1 MKKLIKGISIL
12 LVVLLSLAVL
22 ASCKKD
28 PEGSETDT
36 ATGEPSTPSESVTDK
51 ATEPSDSD
59 SESGSDSAT
68 GGTPTDSDT
77 STTKPDN
84 PKDPTGAVE
93 IDSAQALIEAAK
105 KIANNTDG
113 YATKT
118 FKLTADITLKDDFTP
133 ISGFKG
139 TFDGQFHTISGLTVD
154 AASANIGLFD
164 KLEGATVKNLI
175 IADADIANSTPDCS
189 AGILAGSA
197 KNSTI
202 SCVTVSGKLAAGGN
216 KAVVG
221 GLVGTLEA
229 STVANVKAVVTVSG
243 AGATVGGVVGTM
255 LGKAMAVN
263 AYSDATL
270 TATAAVKGAVVGSK
284 AADSAVAFALAK
296 SGSIAGKAEGESFL
310 PDYIIASKIGAKASD
325 MGWNTVDWDV
335 SGNEPSLK
343 KDLDKKYT
351 APTVTLDGKAVK
363 ATYGEKLSEKV
374 AAGVSGNVATLGA
387 ALGGAAYYEDLPVL
401 NNMTLVKAT
410 VDFSKL
416 AGEWTP
422 VSSADAALK
431 VAAKVS
437 LGAKEYTSVIYATE
451 KNLPVIYL
459 KGSDNNY
466 YKVSFETGVAGYP
479 ADAALVAL
487 RSLKDNTAS
496 YFMPD
501 LGALAGAWTDGKNTT
516 VIDAK
521 LTEKDGK
528 NTYRLLDKATGEIT
542 YAAPYAVVTAN
553 GLTTGINGLVATS
566 ANGKTTLTKDGKT
579 YEADVAFFNGEWMN
593 GSNVSVKVVDG
604 KVGDAALTVVSN
616 ANGTGVTF
624 KNAEG
629 KTVVMIAGISDI
641 TVYTDGAKDTF
652 AAKSFSGTFVSVS
665 AGKLTTITISGSE
678 VTVNGKTVSALVES
692 VDGKVTLRFTADG
705 KSYNLTQS
713 GTVLTDSASSA
724 VFFEESTVKAFFGT
738 YVLGTKKFVF
748 SDGKL
753 LVDNDLSVL
762 NLVLEDGKPVLKSGN
777 VTFVIDGQTLVM
789 NGFYSGVTKNKA
801 ERKLFKPAVANVF
814 LGGFASEY
822 VALGYNVKEITNRI
836 SMSGGVL
843 KVNGKTTEY
852 ELYEKDNGT
861 MGIKFNYDNTVIS
874 VEPNGA
880 FAKVWGIG
888 WGNLVSTEFE
898 NAVGKYYE
906 FLIGENKEGAPAPKQ
921 IEFKTDGTI
930 VIEGVSY
937 AFDQYETTV
946 FGGSVIAAVRTENG
960 TAVITFKNKTA
971 EVDGKVYIN
980 YDRIL
985 PAGYTYVIVGTSSEM
1000 TLEVIKGQMGSMEYD
1015 SEEDE
1020 DYWVDAIF
1028 PLYGFRY
1035 TVNGVAYTSESFKWS
1050 KSGSTATVEVVA
1062 ADAKGNKKTFR
1073 ITYTPDGN
1081 LDRVTVS
1088 VDGRSY
1094 TAYSDE
1100 LMETVAGSYVSGKN
1114 SFSISKKGIFTL
1126 NGQKKNYTATLD
1138 FVSGKFSF
1146 VVDGK
1151 TYALDASRP
1160 EIAKCGSEVFYES
1173 SVAKFAGIRL
1183 VAYGTGN
1190 INAFQTQFV
1199 LELTPEGFK
1208 FNDKLVTW
1216 GNFRILW
1223 FKTTLNVNG
1232 TMTEVNWKSGN
1243 SYAFGLSFYPD
1254 VVFDPAVEGTE
1265 WTYRCFVPELL
1276 MDNTGLYAASIK
1288 AGKLTFVNILN
1299 PTSSSTSCT
1308 GFTFSIGSRK
1318 YDGGDYTCYMD
1329 GNTLVVEFDDD
1340 KYVLKLTKSA
1350 SGTALTVNGAALGE
1364 FERPDISRFV
1374 VSKRFA
1380 FGGSN
1385 NNDIITIQPDGNG
1398 GYEWIYN
1405 PDGSTYS
1412 KEIHDND
1419 SFSFGKWNG
1428 NDILYLE
1435 IKNGRNFVAL
1445 ILDDQVWIVDGYIFS
1460 FITDSEKDPE
1470 GRKVDFSLSVVNNEL
1485 VLTGKAGDLALDNIV
1500 IDDSN
1505 YFNGDNRGFIRY
1517 KVNGKGYV
1525 IALNTDTA
1533 TMEDHPVVI
1542 LNEDEFNLCFN
1553 YTSLSSAKFG
1563 FMPVYDAKTG
1573 AGTIKLYVAARYASN
1588 TFEFKSYTK
1597 VNGYDN
1603 LYKIEYVSGSTAYTD
1618 YVFLFPDAD
1627 YEKGILVL
1635 SSDKFALLGEHDC
1648 NGTKI
1653 KITVELYTQTVND
1666 KTTVTPEYIATI
1678 GNEKYLASMAYS
1690 SAELSFDAGSTK
1702 YILSAKDSK
1711 VTVSTV
1717 NKDQYRYVGKP
1728 AGYSGAEVS
1737 FVDGVYKVKYKYKD
1751 ATNVYFAADNSYLAF
1766 TADGVDYRMYWVTDE
1781 GSYKAAVIEAYK
1793 GSLLGTF
1800 GNGKLTG
1807 EFTRSSSW
1815 SEWSFTVK
1823 YNGKAV
1829 SALKFYSDTLASFE
1843 VGDAV
1848 HAIKI
1853 STAAGKTAVEVV
1865 ENVLDLGSEAN
1876 KIIKGVLGNY
1886 SSQKVVIDYKVEE
1899 KDGKL
1904 VASFYATYDGKDA
1917 EFEVETAKNILRIT
1931 CGSTVKYYVRYS
1943 ATALVEVKAEDYAK
1957 LGTSTVNGY
1966 ELAVSITASSKTKYT
1981 LAYSVNDA
1989 KATTTD
1995 KTSLDGKLAYTQL
2008 KVGNDYYFL
2017 YVNGDTKYLQKLTA
2031 DEIVSAS
2038 ISTSGKNM
2046 KIGNTYYYLYSD
2058 VSFDGT
2064 KFTVGYAFGTG
2075 KTSATA
2081 VTATALTLGDGITFK
2096 YDGNDY
2102 YYLVSGSSSYLVTA
2116 EDYAIY
2122 GDITANG
2129 YTLKLTW
2136 GTYQV
2141 MVSVNGGTA
2150 VKVEVKND
2158 GKQNFWQFK
2167 YDGKTFILAKDSKGT
2182 WVLTDASNIGS
2193 NLKHFGNFQYNGS
2206 SKVLDL
2212 DGKTVFA
2219 TVKATYLIGDDGV
2232 PSYVFMFGD
2241 KVATV
2246 YSEVAG
2252 GEAIKATIDG
2262 VERYFVVAPKY
2273 GKPNASNTGMYYTD
2287 EYNMIEVT
2295 AAQAEFLGKS
2305 YDLDGMVF
2313 SIYAKGSGWGTN
2325 EIYVYVG
2332 TVGNEYSN
2340 NAKNAKFNAD
2350 GSLTFEYGGKTYK
2363 AVMADGKLAVT
2374 EA

>member
-1 MKKLIKGISIL
+1 MKKFIKGISIL

-22 ASCKKD
+22 ASCKND
-28 PEGSETDT
+28 QNGPDGSDT
-36 ATGEPSTPSESVTDK
+36 
-51 ATEPSDSD
+51 
-59 SESGSDSAT
+59 ESGSVSEPASGESAT
-68 GGTPTDSDT
+68 DTSTEPTGSESASDTETTETPSGSDT
-77 STTKPDN
+77 STTKPTD
-84 PKDPTGAVE
+84 PTDPTGAIE
-93 IDSAQALIEAAK
+93 IGSAQALIEAAK

-113 YATKT
+113 YATKS
-118 FKLTADITLKDDFTP
+118 FKLTADIALKDDFTP

-154 AASANIGLFD
+154 ASSANIGLFD

-202 SCVTVSGKLAAGGN
+202 SCVTVSGKLTAGGN

-229 STVANVKAVVTVSG
+229 TTVANVKAVVTVSG

-255 LGKAMAVN
+255 LDKAMVVN
-263 AYSDATL
+263 AYSDASL
-270 TATAAVKGAVVGSK
+270 TATATVKGAVVGSK
-284 AADSAVAFALAK
+284 AANSAVAFALAK
-296 SGSIAGKAEGESFL
+296 SGSIAGKVEGESFL
-310 PDYIIASKIGAKASD
+310 PDYIIASKTGAKASE

-343 KDLDKKYT
+343 KDLDKKYA

-422 VSSADAALK
+422 VNSADAKLT

-459 KGSDNNY
+459 KGTDNNY
-466 YKVSFETGVAGYP
+466 YKVSFETGIAGYS

-487 RSLKDNTAS
+487 RSLKDNTAV
-496 YFMPD
+496 YFIPE

-553 GLTTGINGLVATS
+553 GLATGINGFVATS
-566 ANGKTTLTKDGKT
+566 ANGKTTLAKDGKT
-579 YEADVAFFNGEWMN
+579 YEADIAFFNGEWMN
-593 GSNVSVKVVDG
+593 ASNVSIKVADG
-604 KVGDAALTVVSN
+604 KVGDAVLAVVSN

-641 TVYTDGAKDTF
+641 AVYTDGVKDTF
-652 AAKSFSGTFVSVS
+652 AAKSFSGTFVSIDT
-665 AGKLTTITISGSE
+665 GKLTTITISGSE
-678 VTVNGKTVSALVES
+678 VTVNGNTVPALVES
-692 VDGKVTLRFTADG
+692 VDGKVTLKFTAGG
-705 KSYNLTQS
+705 KSYNLTQN
-713 GTVLTDSASSA
+713 GTVLTDTASSA

-748 SDGKL
+748 NNGTL

-762 NLVLEDGKPVLKSGN
+762 NIVLENGKPVLKSGN

-789 NGFYSGVTKNKA
+789 NGFYSDVTKDKA

-814 LGGFASEY
+814 LGSFASEY

-843 KVNGKTTEY
+843 KINGKTMDY
-852 ELYEKDNGT
+852 EIYENANGT

-880 FAKVWGIG
+880 FAKLWGIG
-888 WGNLVSTEFE
+888 WGSLVSSEFE

-906 FLIGENKEGAPAPKQ
+906 FLIGENKENAPAPKE

-937 AFDQYETTV
+937 AFDEYETTT
-946 FGGSVIAAVRTENG
+946 FAGAVIAAVRTENG
-960 TAVITFKNKTA
+960 TVVINFRNKTA

-985 PAGYTYVIVGTSSEM
+985 PAGSVYSIIGSNSEM
-1000 TLEVIKGQMGSMEYD
+1000 TLEIIKGAMGHTEV
-1015 SEEDE
+1015 DE
-1020 DYWVDAIF
+1020 DDEEEWIDAIF

-1062 ADAKGNKKTFR
+1062 ADAKGNKKTFK
-1073 ITYTPDGN
+1073 ISYNPDGN
-1081 LDRVTVS
+1081 LDRVTLT

-1094 TAYSDE
+1094 TAYNED
-1100 LMETVAGSYVSGKN
+1100 LMEDVAGSYVNGKN
-1114 SFSISKKGIFTL
+1114 SFSISKTGVFTL
-1126 NGQKKNYTATLD
+1126 NGVNKNYTATLD
-1138 FVSGKFSF
+1138 FVNGKFSF

-1151 TYALDASRP
+1151 TYTLDASRP
-1160 EIAKCGSEVFYES
+1160 EIAKCGNDVFYEE
-1173 SVAKFAGIRL
+1173 SVAKFAGVKL
-1183 VAYGTGN
+1183 VAFGTGN
-1190 INAFQTQFV
+1190 INAFQTQFT

-1216 GNFRILW
+1216 GNFSILW
-1223 FKTTLNVNG
+1223 FKTTMNVNG
-1232 TMTEVNWKSGN
+1232 TIKEVNWKSGN
-1243 SYAFGLSFYPD
+1243 SIAYGLSFYPD
-1254 VVFDPAVEGTE
+1254 AVFDPAVEGTE
-1265 WTYRCFVPELL
+1265 WTYRCFVPEVL

-1288 AGKLTFVNILN
+1288 AGKLTFVNIIA
-1299 PTSSSTSCT
+1299 PTSSSTSCS

-1318 YDGGDYTCYMD
+1318 YEGGDYTCYMD
-1329 GNTLVVEFDDD
+1329 GDTFVVETDDD
-1340 KYVLKLTKSA
+1340 KYVIRIKKSA
-1350 SGTALTVNGAALGE
+1350 SGAVLTINGATLGE
-1364 FERPDISRFV
+1364 FERPDISKFV
-1374 VSKRFA
+1374 VSKRKA

-1385 NNDIITIQPDGNG
+1385 SNDIITIQPDGNG
-1398 GYEWIYN
+1398 GYQWIYA
-1405 PDGSTYS
+1405 PDASTYTR
-1412 KEIHDND
+1412 EIHDND

-1435 IKNGRNFVAL
+1435 IKNGRNFVAV
-1445 ILDDQVWIVDGYIFS
+1445 IIDNEVWIVDGYIFS

-1485 VLTGKAGDLALDNIV
+1485 VLTGKAGDTALDTIV
-1500 IDDSN
+1500 MSNSN
-1505 YFNGDNRGFIRY
+1505 YYNGDNRTYIRY
-1517 KVNGKGYV
+1517 KVSGKGYV
-1525 IALNTDTA
+1525 IALNTDTETA
-1533 TMEDHPVVI
+1533 EDHPVVI
-1542 LNEDEFNLCFN
+1542 LNEDEFNLCYS
-1553 YTSLSSAKFG
+1553 YTSLTNAKFG
-1563 FMPVYDAKTG
+1563 YMPVYDAKTG
-1573 AGTIKLYVAARYASN
+1573 AGTIKLYVAARYAN
-1588 TFEFKSYTK
+1588 DNFELKEYAK

-1603 LYKIEYVSGSTAYTD
+1603 LYKIVYVSGKDTYTD
-1618 YVFLFPDAD
+1618 YVFLFTDAE
-1627 YEKGILVL
+1627 YQKGIVVL
-1635 SSDKFALLGEHDC
+1635 SSDKFALLGEHNY
-1648 NGTKI
+1648 NGKKI
-1653 KITVELYTQTVND
+1653 VVTVELD
-1666 KTTVTPEYIATI
+1666 KDGVPQYFAALDGT
-1678 GNEKYLASMAYS
+1678 KYVGAMAYS
-1690 SAELSFDAGSTK
+1690 SAELSFDAGETK
-1702 YILSAKDSK
+1702 YILSAVNSK
-1711 VTVSTV
+1711 VTVSAV
-1717 NKDQYRYVGKP
+1717 NKDQYRYVGTP
-1728 AGYSGAEVS
+1728 AGYSGPTVT
-1737 FVDGVYKVKYKYKD
+1737 FVDGVYKVKYKSKD
-1751 ATNVYFAADNSYLAF
+1751 ATNVYFAADNSYLTF

-1800 GNGKLTG
+1800 GKLTG

-1815 SEWSFTVK
+1815 YEWSFTVK
-1823 YNGKAV
+1823 YDGKAV
-1829 SALKFYSDTLASFE
+1829 SALKFYSDALASFE

-1848 HAIKI
+1848 HAINI
-1853 STAAGKTAVEVV
+1853 STTSGKTTVEVT
-1865 ENVLDLGSEAN
+1865 ENVLDLGSAAN
-1876 KIIKGVLGNY
+1876 KEVKSVIGNY
-1886 SSQKVVIDYKVEE
+1886 TSQKVVIDYKVEE
-1899 KDGKL
+1899 KAGKL

-1917 EFEVETAKNILRIT
+1917 EYEIETAKNILKIT

-1957 LGTSTVNGY
+1957 LGTNSVNGY
-1966 ELAVSITASSKTKYT
+1966 ELGVAIKASSSSKYT
-1981 LAYSVNDA
+1981 LTYTIGGKTV
-1989 KATTTD
+1989 TTTD
-1995 KTSLDGKLAYTQL
+1995 KKTLDGKTAFTQL
-2008 KVGNDYYFL
+2008 KDGNDYYFL

-2031 DEIVSAS
+2031 EEIVSAS
-2038 ISTSGKNM
+2038 ISTSGKSI
-2046 KIGNTYYYLYSD
+2046 KINNAYHYLYSA

-2064 KFTVGYAFGTG
+2064 KFTIGYAFGTS
-2075 KTSATA
+2075 TSNAVA
-2081 VTATALTLGDGITFK
+2081 VTVTKLTLGDGFTFK

-2102 YYLVSGSSSYLVTA
+2102 YYLISGSSNYLVTA

-2122 GDITANG
+2122 GNITSGEYN
-2129 YTLKLTW
+2129 LKFTW

-2141 MVSVNGGTA
+2141 MVSVNGASA
-2150 VKVEVKND
+2150 VKVDVKND
-2158 GKQNFWQFK
+2158 GTHAFWQFK
-2167 YDGKTFILAKDSKGT
+2167 NSGKTFIIAKDSKGA

-2193 NLKHFGNFQYNGS
+2193 GLKHFGNFQYNGS

-2212 DGKTVFA
+2212 NGGTVFA
-2219 TVKATYLIGDDGV
+2219 TVKASYVIGDDGV
-2232 PSYVFMFGD
+2232 PSYVFMFDG
-2241 KVATV
+2241 KAATA

-2252 GEAIKATIDG
+2252 GEVIKATIDG

-2273 GKPNASNTGMYYTD
+2273 GKPNLLTSMYYTD

-2295 AAQAEFLGKS
+2295 AAQAEFFGKS
-2305 YDLDGMVF
+2305 YNLDGMVF
-2313 SIYAKGSGWGTN
+2313 SVYAKGSTYGTN

-2332 TVGNEYSN
+2332 TAGNECSN
-2340 NAKNAKFNAD
+2340 TAKNAKFNAD
-2350 GSLTFEYGGKTYK
+2350 GSLTFEYGGTTYK
-2363 AVMADGKLAVT
+2363 AVMAEGKLTVT
-2374 EA
+2374 AA